1 MEFFRS
7 CTGVVTVVALLAGI
21 PKVEAFWR
29 LPCQGRSGLA
39 RIDPL
44 KNFGTVSEHA
54 HVIHGGTS
62 KFILYAVFQRPC
74 PS

>member
-1 MEFFRS
+1 MVFFRS
-7 CTGVVTVVALLAGI
+7 CAGVATVVALLVGSS
-21 PKVEAFWR
+21 KVEAFWR

-62 KFILYAVFQRPC
+62 EFILFTVFQRLY
-74 PS
+74 SS